1 MKPMHA
7 GVLALA
13 ALLAAGCSEAPPPK
27 SEEARLVR
35 VLRIGPVERTRT
47 VEFPGD
53 VRPRYE
59 TRLGFRVPGKIVER
73 LVEVGTR
80 VRAGQPIARLDARD
94 LELAAASAKAQVA
107 QFEADKTLAAA
118 DLARFR
124 ELRAKNFISQAELE
138 RRQSLFDTA
147 AARLDAAQSQ
157 ARQAA
162 NQAGYALLA
171 ADTAGIITAIEAE
184 AGQVVSAGQ
193 TVARLARPGDREVAI
208 AVPESQHDLLA
219 NAKEFAVTLNALDGR
234 RWAGRLREVSPAA
247 DAATRTYG
255 ARITVLRAGDEVE
268 LGMSARVAV
277 SAATRDTRIA
287 LPLAA
292 IYSKG
297 DTPNVWL
304 VDSGGSVRL
313 QPVKTGGLAGER
325 VLIDTGLKPGDT
337 VVIAG
342 AQLLRAG
349 ERVRTSD
356 GK

>member
-1 MKPMHA
+1 MKLIQA
-7 GVLALA
+7 GALALA
-13 ALLAAGCSEAPPPK
+13 ALFAAGCSEAPPPRA
-27 SEEARLVR
+27 EEVRLVR
-35 VLRIGPVERTRT
+35 VLKIGPVERTRT

-53 VRPRYE
+53 VRARYE

-80 VRAGQPIARLDARD
+80 VRAGQPIARLDAHD
-94 LELAAASAKAQVA
+94 LELAAASARAQVA

-118 DLARFR
+118 DLARYR

-147 AARLDAAQSQ
+147 AARLDAAQAQ
-157 ARQAA
+157 AHQAA

-171 ADTAGIITAIEAE
+171 ADTAGMITAIEVE

-219 NAKEFAVTLNALDGR
+219 GAKEFAVTLNALDGR
-234 RWAGRLREVSPAA
+234 RWTGRLREVSPAA

-255 ARITVLRAGDEVE
+255 ARITVLQAGDEVE

-277 SAATRDTRIA
+277 SAGKRDARIE

-313 QPVKTGGLAGER
+313 QPVKTSGLAGER

-349 ERVRTSD
+349 ERVRLQD